1 MEFPAFVSA
10 LKAFYQ
16 DNDQPLRLKPKTTEA
31 DIAAAEQEL
40 GFEIDP
46 ALKAAWLAA
55 NGGPSYKPVFARQGY
70 LTGYDFLPLQDA
82 LKQWRGLR
90 TRAPRYAGYGQP
102 TPRDPRI
109 QDGWFQEGWLPFAGF
124 SAPTL
129 MLMWTTRP
137 RRKAGRGRSSPSR
150 TIRIPSTTCAWT
162 SPPCWRRRWSRSRKI
177 PRISWKAESVRRP
190 LCTDGSRRLDGAG
203 LPRLETNGQVRAH
216 AMVPRR
222 PR

>member
-82 LKQWRGLR
+82 LKQWRGLPA
-90 TRAPRYAGYGQP
+90 APRYAGYG
-102 TPRDPRI
+102 
-109 QDGWFQEGWLPFAGF
+109 
-124 SAPTL
+124 S
-129 MLMWTTRP
+129 P
-137 RRKAGRGRSSPSR
+137 RRATADPGRLVPGRLAALRRVFRANPDADAGPHAHGARQAGADHRLHARSGFHR
-150 TIRIPSTTCAWT
+150 LR
-162 SPPCWRRRWSRSRKI
+162 
-177 PRISWKAESVRRP
+177 VR
-190 LCTDGSRRLDGAG
+190 G
-203 LPRLETNGQVRAH
+203 LPHLLAQTLEQIEEDPEDFLEG
-216 AMVPRR
+216 
-222 PR
+222 

>member
-82 LKQWRGLR
+82 LKQWRG
-90 TRAPRYAGYGQP
+90 RAPRYAGYGS
-102 TPRDPRI
+102 PRARPADPGRLVPGRLAALRRVFRANP
-109 QDGWFQEGWLPFAGF
+109 DADAGPH
-124 SAPTL
+124 AHGA
-129 MLMWTTRP
+129 RQ
-137 RRKAGRGRSSPSR
+137 AGADHRLHARSGFHR
-150 TIRIPSTTCAWT
+150 LR
-162 SPPCWRRRWSRSRKI
+162 
-177 PRISWKAESVRRP
+177 VR
-190 LCTDGSRRLDGAG
+190 G
-203 LPRLETNGQVRAH
+203 LPLLAQTLEQIEEDPEDFLEG
-216 AMVPRR
+216 
-222 PR
+222 

>member
-90 TRAPRYAGYGQP
+90 TRAALCRLRAAHAARPADPGRLVPGRLAALRRVFRANPDADAGPHAHGARQ
-102 TPRDPRI
+102 
-109 QDGWFQEGWLPFAGF
+109 AG
-124 SAPTL
+124 ADHRL
-129 MLMWTTRP
+129 H
-137 RRKAGRGRSSPSR
+137 ARSGFHR
-150 TIRIPSTTCAWT
+150 LR
-162 SPPCWRRRWSRSRKI
+162 
-177 PRISWKAESVRRP
+177 VR
-190 LCTDGSRRLDGAG
+190 G
-203 LPRLETNGQVRAH
+203 LPHLLAQTLEQIEEDPEDFLEG
-216 AMVPRR
+216 
-222 PR
+222 

>member
-129 MLMWTTRP
+129 MLMLDHTPTAQGRP
-137 RRKAGRGRSSPSR
+137 GQIIAFTHDPDSIDYVCVDLPTAGADAGADRGRSRGFPGRLNPCDGPCVR
-150 TIRIPSTTCAWT
+150 TARAAWT
-162 SPPCWRRRWSRSRKI
+162 
-177 PRISWKAESVRRP
+177 A
-190 LCTDGSRRLDGAG
+190 
-203 LPRLETNGQVRAH
+203 RACR
-216 AMVPRR
+216 A
-222 PR
+222 

>member
-16 DNDQPLRLKPKTTEA
+16 DNDQPLRLKPKTTQA

-90 TRAPRYAGYGQP
+90 TRAALCRLRAAHAARPA
-102 TPRDPRI
+102 DPGRLVP
-109 QDGWFQEGWLPFAGF
+109 GRLAALRRV

-129 MLMWTTRP
+129 MLMLDHTPTAQGR
-137 RRKAGRGRSSPSR
+137 RGRSSPSR

-162 SPPCWRRRWSRSRKI
+162 SPLL
-177 PRISWKAESVRRP
+177 AQ
-190 LCTDGSRRLDGAG
+190 T
-203 LPRLETNGQVRAH
+203 LEQIEEDPEDFLEG
-216 AMVPRR
+216 
-222 PR
+222 

>member
-90 TRAPRYAGYGQP
+90 TRAPRYAGYGS
-102 TPRDPRI
+102 PRRATR
-109 QDGWFQEGWLPFAGF
+109 GSRTAG
-124 SAPTL
+124 S
-129 MLMWTTRP
+129 
-137 RRKAGRGRSSPSR
+137 RKAGCPSPGF
-150 TIRIPSTTCAWT
+150 
-162 SPPCWRRRWSRSRKI
+162 
-177 PRISWKAESVRRP
+177 PRQP
-190 LCTDGSRRLDGAG
+190 
-203 LPRLETNGQVRAH
+203 
-216 AMVPRR
+216 
-222 PR
+222 